1 MILMDGVGL
10 YCVSSTCYFC
20 DKSIEVSRISSDEG
34 KGYKIVYTKLDIEVR
49 LYKSDHRL
57 EEKHIT
63 KFSDEEIEELSEKI
77 LQEHLSKVSLKKFT
91 EWVEYIQAA
100 SANQREYEVKQ
111 KIRESLG
118 F

>member
-1 MILMDGVGL
+1 MILMDGIGL

-34 KGYKIVYTKLDIEVR
+34 KGYRIVFIKLDIEVR
-49 LYKSDHRL
+49 LYKSDARL
-57 EEKHIT
+57 EKKHIT

-77 LQEHLSKVSLKKFT
+77 LQEHLSKVPLKELTKWI
-91 EWVEYIQAA
+91 EQKQALA
-100 SANQREYEVKQ
+100 ANQREYEVKQ